1 MRGVF
6 LINILVLFIINV
18 TAHSPIYRTEKEKRL
33 TRKKLALKRDPRR
46 GQWAIRKNVEEDH
59 LNHVDI
65 EDQTHD
71 IHEPSNVKVVPHNH
85 SRNIQRRKLHSHE
98 VKVYRNNEID
108 NLALIRR
115 KAILKKLKKNSVYSK
130 VIRKQHP
137 VKTTYELDEQQTSKC
152 RNNKMKDGSK
162 PLEVESKG
170 IEKRK
175 EGRQSTT
182 VAPVSLTRKT
192 IELLN
197 NPDKKSDGFTPVV
210 IPKETITKHSFEADK
225 KKSTEKTLSSLANK
239 RIVPGE
245 FLNRLSFGNQASS
258 FYQRGGQAE
267 QERTIKNVNSFSHER
282 NSDVY
287 NDAGLKILSNLSRI
301 QNIFSTQKQKH
312 SDHVHSVAINQH
324 NLPISINNLDTTDF
338 TKFDAQ
344 FGGAVP
350 IFSSVNFELDGIRR
364 RIKESTSHPKR
375 PILNN
380 QVLPA
385 VGSHSRSSYSFTVT
399 F

>member
-1 MRGVF
+1 MRGVL

-18 TAHSPIYRTEKEKRL
+18 TAHSPIYRTEEEKRL

-59 LNHVDI
+59 HNHVDI
-65 EDQTHD
+65 EDQTLD

-85 SRNIQRRKLHSHE
+85 SRNIPRRKLHSHE

-130 VIRKQHP
+130 VIRKQPP
-137 VKTTYELDEQQTSKC
+137 VKTTNELDEQQTSKS
-152 RNNKMKDGSK
+152 RNKMKDGSK
-162 PLEVESKG
+162 ILEAKNKE

-182 VAPVSLTRKT
+182 VAPVSLTRNMIK
-192 IELLN
+192 LLN
-197 NPDKKSDGFTPVV
+197 NPERKSDGFPPIV
-210 IPKETITKHSFEADK
+210 IPKETTTKQSFEADK
-225 KKSTEKTLSSLANK
+225 KKSTEKTLSSLANR

-245 FLNRLSFGNQASS
+245 FLNQLSFGDQASS
-258 FYQRGGQAE
+258 FYQRGGQRE
-267 QERTIKNVNSFSHER
+267 QERTMKNVNTFSYEE
-282 NSDVY
+282 NSGVY
-287 NDAGLKILSNLSRI
+287 NNAGLKIQNNLSRI
-301 QNIFSTQKQKH
+301 QNIFSTQRQKY
-312 SDHVHSVAINQH
+312 SDHIHSVTNNQH

-364 RIKESTSHPKR
+364 RIKESTSQPKR
-375 PILNN
+375 PILSN

-385 VGSHSRSSYSFTVT
+385 VGSRSRSSYSFTVT

>member
-1 MRGVF
+1 M
-6 LINILVLFIINV
+6 INV
-18 TAHSPIYRTEKEKRL
+18 TAHSPIYRTEEEKRL

-59 LNHVDI
+59 HKQEAI
-65 EDQTHD
+65 EDHTHD
-71 IHEPSNVKVVPHNH
+71 IHKPSNVKVVPHNH
-85 SRNIQRRKLHSHE
+85 SRNVQRRKLHGHE

-115 KAILKKLKKNSVYSK
+115 KAILKKLKKNNVYSK

-137 VKTTYELDEQQTSKC
+137 VKTTTELDEQPTIKS
-152 RNNKMKDGSK
+152 RNKMKDRSK
-162 PLEVESKG
+162 ILEAESKG

-182 VAPVSLTRKT
+182 VAPVSLTRNT
-192 IELLN
+192 MELLN
-197 NPDKKSDGFTPVV
+197 NSDKKSDGFTPTV
-210 IPKETITKHSFEADK
+210 IPKETTTKQSFEADK

-245 FLNRLSFGNQASS
+245 FLNRLSFGDQASS
-258 FYQRGGQAE
+258 FYQSGGQGE
-267 QERTIKNVNSFSHER
+267 QERTMNNLNSFSYER

-287 NDAGLKILSNLSRI
+287 NEAGLKIQNNLSKI

-312 SDHVHSVAINQH
+312 SDQVYSATINQH
-324 NLPISINNLDTTDF
+324 NLPISINNLDVTDF

-350 IFSSVNFELDGIRR
+350 IFSSENFELDGISR
-364 RIKESTSHPKR
+364 RIKESTFHPKR
-375 PILNN
+375 PIESN
-380 QVLPA
+380 QVLPV
-385 VGSHSRSSYSFTVT
+385 VGSHSRSSYSITVT